1 MTCTKHQPGILYY
14 DICSPWKHR
23 PLPLFGTYRY
33 PVFIYILILTVS
45 TSHRSIIF
53 VDNIRHVYRNFLFLS
68 IPSFWTKTIWCH
80 SDCSIIFPNYSS
92 LFLTLIGRIYNIK
105 IPSVLLQNILLE
117 MGTCFMRS
125 TLKVP
130 ITGTFLREHWSISWN
145 ELIKLSTESS
155 IGFKLPSESTGKP
168 SMKSSTIQ
176 HQVQSWWYYLF
187 CDQCYLLNSEV
198 KKVSKW

>member
-105 IPSVLLQNILLE
+105 IPSVLLQNIFLAWNGNL
-117 MGTCFMRS
+117 FHAIYSQS
-125 TLKVP
+125 TYNRDISERTLINQLKWV
-130 ITGTFLREHWSISWN
+130 
-145 ELIKLSTESS
+145 
-155 IGFKLPSESTGKP
+155 
-168 SMKSSTIQ
+168 
-176 HQVQSWWYYLF
+176 
-187 CDQCYLLNSEV
+187 D
-198 KKVSKW
+198 KVINWK